1 MTMFSNIMSA
11 FFVINCFFLVECFAI
26 YVVLQFFAV
35 VVVLLKCN
43 IKLKKLN
50 ENDQSLR

>member
-11 FFVINCFFLVECFAI
+11 FFVINCLFSVECFEI

-35 VVVLLKCN
+35 FVVVIAVLAN
-43 IKLKKLN
+43 GPQIF
-50 ENDQSLR
+50 E